1 MHNKGMVVSLS
12 YSIFF
17 PAIIWRYYEETHK
30 KKEPLA
36 IVNCKI
42 VVTGESQCSLQDPV
56 SNL

>member
-1 MHNKGMVVSLS
+1 MVVSLS

-17 PAIIWRYYEETHK
+17 SAIIWRYYEETHK

-36 IVNCKI
+36 IVNYKI